1 MTSELGKEGRENNR
15 EREMVK
21 SGKTNG
27 LEILVRLKDSGV
39 WVPKGMNWKKRRCI
53 RMIILEFTRN

>member
-1 MTSELGKEGRENNR
+1 
-15 EREMVK
+15 MVK
-21 SGKTNG
+21 SGKTNE

-39 WVPKGMNWKKRRCI
+39 CVPKGMNWKKWRCI

>member
-1 MTSELGKEGRENNR
+1 
-15 EREMVK
+15 MVK

>member
-1 MTSELGKEGRENNR
+1 
-15 EREMVK
+15 MVK

-27 LEILVRLKDSGV
+27 LEILVRLKGSGV
-39 WVPKGMNWKKRRCI
+39 WVTQEMNWKKRRCI

>member
-27 LEILVRLKDSGV
+27 LEILVRLKGSGV
-39 WVPKGMNWKKRRCI
+39 WVTQEMNWKKRRYKI
-53 RMIILEFTRN
+53 IILEFTRN

>member
-1 MTSELGKEGRENNR
+1 
-15 EREMVK
+15 MVK

-27 LEILVRLKDSGV
+27 LEILVRLKGNGV
-39 WVPKGMNWKKRRCI
+39 WVTKGMNWKKRRYI